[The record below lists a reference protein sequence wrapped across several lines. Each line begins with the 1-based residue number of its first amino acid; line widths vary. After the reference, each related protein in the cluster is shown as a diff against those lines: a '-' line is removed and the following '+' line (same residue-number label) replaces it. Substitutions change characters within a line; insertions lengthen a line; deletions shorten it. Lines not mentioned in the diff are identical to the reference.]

1 MGETFTPLGYRPT
14 TSSQGRCGCCQTLA
28 NFRQPTVTD
37 GGGPGTDKAPPN
49 SRDIFASA
57 NAAAD
62 SYTLSGPCPAPC
74 PWGCRGGPSAMVL
87 ARRRDPVCTGGAA
100 QEEALVQGSVEP
112 PPAWLLQGHSTLGA
126 GAQPLHVGSALGT
139 GLLAQVPASE
149 GSRSPFSPTLPAV
162 WPTAIPLAGVRG
174 RLGAGSS
181 LLFLVEADG
190 CPPRQRP
197 GVAFHNQRSCSV
209 N

>member
-1 MGETFTPLGYRPT
+1 MPNISKLQTAHSDRRRRPRDGQGPAEFQGHLRFCKRSSRFIHTQWPVPCAVSLGLPWGALGHGAG
-14 TSSQGRCGCCQTLA
+14 SEE
-28 NFRQPTVTD
+28 
-37 GGGPGTDKAPPN
+37 GPG
-49 SRDIFASA
+49 
-57 NAAAD
+57 
-62 SYTLSGPCPAPC
+62 LH
-74 PWGCRGGPSAMVL
+74 
-87 ARRRDPVCTGGAA
+87 GGAA